1 MGLHDDGRELSPLS
15 DLDKVHK
22 SEDVANHFNKSMKRS
37 VTDTIR
43 DHAGDTDDYYSD
55 MPVVQIQKP
64 AYIPVKRPDQAYNQK
79 PKLGSKHK
87 NRQGYHYEP
96 IASTSRQSPT
106 FIIDQDE
113 DELILPIGDK
123 YAWSNNFLGE
133 AGWLMQLLLK
143 LHKAVPQ
150 AMHGWTKFRLISS
163 QAMLNQIPLILFP
176 LDTKAL
182 NFCKITISRN
192 NWFGHLLP
200 LPRLFEQS
208 QSFQLFKNFLPCKS
222 LTVQI
227 FIA

>member
-22 SEDVANHFNKSMKRS
+22 SDDMPNHFNKSMKRS

-43 DHAGDTDDYYSD
+43 DHAGDDDYYSD

-123 YAWSNNFLGE
+123 YAWSSHYPGE
-133 AGWLMQLLLK
+133 ADSL
-143 LHKAVPQ
+143 V
-150 AMHGWTKFRLISS
+150 
-163 QAMLNQIPLILFP
+163 
-176 LDTKAL
+176 
-182 NFCKITISRN
+182 N
-192 NWFGHLLP
+192 N
-200 LPRLFEQS
+200 
-208 QSFQLFKNFLPCKS
+208 
-222 LTVQI
+222 
-227 FIA
+227 A